1 MKTIGI
7 LHHPTKPET
16 VPVAHEVAAWLTERG
31 VSAWTHV
38 NGDGLGDDEKM
49 PASDLLIVLGGD
61 GATLRAA
68 QVASAHNI
76 PLFGI
81 NMGRIGFLSEAE
93 LDNWQAKLTKCLA
106 GDYWL
111 EPRLMLHAELKRGDK
126 VLQHMMA
133 LNDVVVGRG
142 TRARVV
148 RLALYVDNAHV
159 TTYTADGLIVAT
171 PTGSTAYSMAAGGP
185 LLPPLLEN
193 FLVIPVAPHLSL
205 GRALVLHRQA
215 VIKIQIEMNHDATVT
230 ADGQAFVHLESG
242 DQVIL
247 QKHPQQATFARVGE
261 SGYFYQ
267 RLMGRLG
274 VTHQNAKRE

>member
-1 MKTIGI
+1 MKTVGI

-16 VPVAHEVAAWLTERG
+16 VPVANEVADWLAAQG
-31 VSAWTHV
+31 VSTWTHV
-38 NGDGLGDDEKM
+38 NGDGLAEDERM

-68 QVASAHNI
+68 RIASKHRV
-76 PLFGI
+76 PLFCI

-93 LDNWQAKLTKCLA
+93 LDDWQEKLTKWLT
-106 GDYWL
+106 GDFWL
-111 EPRLMLHAELKRGDK
+111 EPRLMLRADVQRGDEI
-126 VLQHMMA
+126 LHSMMA

-142 TRARVV
+142 TRARIV
-148 RLALYVDNAHV
+148 RLALFVDEAHV
-159 TTYTADGLIVAT
+159 TTYTADGLIIAT

-205 GRALVLHRQA
+205 SRALVLHRKA
-215 VIKIQIEMNHDATVT
+215 VIKITIEMNHDATVT

-242 DQVIL
+242 DEVVL
-247 QKHPQQATFARVGE
+247 QKHPQQTIFARVGDT
-261 SGYFYQ
+261 GYFYQ
-267 RLMGRLG
+267 RLLGRLG
-274 VTHQNAKRE
+274 VDRQDGG